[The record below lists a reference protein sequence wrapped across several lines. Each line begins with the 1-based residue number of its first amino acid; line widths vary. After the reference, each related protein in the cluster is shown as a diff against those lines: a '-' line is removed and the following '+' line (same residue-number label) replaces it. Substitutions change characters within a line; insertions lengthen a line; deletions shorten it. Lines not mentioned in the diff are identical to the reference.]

1 VQRPYRAPA
10 RRSTGITSIAR
21 VTGLAELPLGRFLEE
36 VAEAKPAPGGGT
48 SAGCACALA
57 AALVEMAARLAQG
70 EISADG
76 PARASG
82 LRRRALELAE
92 RELTSYEPVLVALRL
107 PRDDPSREQRLES
120 TLTEASEP
128 PLAIAEAAAETAVLA
143 AQVARA
149 SSPSVRGDALTGAV
163 LAEAACAAAAALV
176 EINLSQRAGDAAVDR
191 ARAARRRA
199 NEARAR
205 ALA

>member
-1 VQRPYRAPA
+1 
-10 RRSTGITSIAR
+10 